1 MTRLTRTLRSVL
13 ALSLAAGLTLMG
25 TSCGNTNDKS
35 NSGQSS
41 TAGKTSSVSNQSAS
55 EQASTNTPEG
65 KTYKIGIIQFAEH
78 PSLENCQKGFVQGLE
93 ERGYKENEQYT
104 MDYQVAQ
111 ADTNLANQMAEN
123 FASKGYDL
131 IVGIATPAAQAA
143 YNAGLKAGIPVIFN
157 AVTDPVAAG
166 FQNEDGTNKKG
177 VTGTKDILPIKN
189 QLEMIRAFQPEAKK
203 IGILYSLSEANSKA
217 SVDIYETLA
226 SDYGF
231 EIVSQAISS
240 EQDIPAAAQSLVS
253 KVDCLTNLTDNT
265 VVQNLQVVMSKA
277 NAAQIPYYGSEE
289 EQVTNGCIAAEG
301 LDYIALGIVT
311 GHMAADILEGAAPE
325 DVPIEQAEDSSPFIN
340 SKVMEQLGITLPE
353 AYKDATDMAK

>member
-1 MTRLTRTLRSVL
+1 MTRLRRTLRSVL
-13 ALSLAAGLTLMG
+13 ALGLVAGLTLMG
-25 TSCGNTNDKS
+25 TACKNMDRKTPSL
-35 NSGQSS
+35 SGPSDAAKLS
-41 TAGKTSSVSNQSAS
+41 GEDPSK
-55 EQASTNTPEG
+55 

-93 ERGYKENEQYT
+93 ERGYKENEAYS

-131 IVGIATPAAQAA
+131 IVGIATPAAQSA
-143 YNAGLKAGIPVIFN
+143 YNAGLKASIPVIFN

-217 SVDIYETLA
+217 SVDIYESLA
-226 SDYGF
+226 GDYGF

-240 EQDIPAAAQSLVS
+240 EQDIPAAAQSLIS

-340 SKVMEQLGITLPE
+340 SKVMEQLGIALPE